1 VFVNDF
7 DELIVGEDDNRLII
21 DVLENDEFDDDC
33 DLDVVDVTT
42 LRPRNRRNLEENE
55 VDALVEASPT
65 DEEERNLNSFGYKC
79 QVRRRDDT
87 VVFILQDPFFEGTAR
102 CRYKACDRFGNLS
115 GERDRCGTAI
125 IEVEVI
131 WPCPRG
137 SDNGPEIND
146 VGVELPSSADSLM
159 IDVLDNDDFEEGCG
173 ELKIDEVVT
182 LSPDPDRRKLEEE
195 EGSRLLGGYVPGYKC
210 IKIDG
215 GSQVKFILK
224 DLDFT
229 GLAVCEYTACD
240 VRERCGTAIIEITVD

>member
-1 VFVNDF
+1 M
-7 DELIVGEDDNRLII
+7 I
-21 DVLENDEFDDDC
+21 DVD
-33 DLDVVDVTT
+33 T
-42 LRPRNRRNLEENE
+42 LRPRFDRRTLEENE
-55 VDALVEASPT
+55 VDALVEAPSN
-65 DEEERNLNSFGYKC
+65 EEERNLNSFGYKC

-102 CRYKACDRFGNLS
+102 CRYKACDRFGRLS

-131 WPCPRG
+131 WPCLPG

-146 VGVELPSSADSLM
+146 DLEVELGSGDSLV
-159 IDVLDNDDFEEGCG
+159 IDVLDNDEFEEGCG
-173 ELKIDEVVT
+173 DLKIDDVVT

-195 EGSRLLGGYVPGYKC
+195 EGSRLLGDYDGYKC

-224 DLDFT
+224 DDGFT
-229 GLAVCEYTACD
+229 GVAVCEYTACD
-240 VRERCGTAIIEITVD
+240 VRDRCGTAIIEIIVD